1 MGTAPTPSSGD
12 GRGPLRVIVA
22 ITPLLGSL
30 AFPIVVPL
38 LMVRVSLSAGMLAA
52 VMIGSL
58 WFVAMLRTSEMPA
71 HE

>member
-1 MGTAPTPSSGD
+1 MATTAQD
-12 GRGPLRVIVA
+12 GRGPQRVLVA
-22 ITPLLGSL
+22 TTPLLGSL

-38 LMVRVSLSAGMLAA
+38 LMVRVGLGAGLLAA
-52 VMIGSL
+52 VLIGTL